1 MNRLNCK
8 IFLVCAHIPIIDQ
21 YFRSAYELYRNSIS
35 DDKRNVD
42 AKKPEKPFASR
53 TSEHTLL
60 VYGND
65 CEFKL
70 LDMQ

>member
-8 IFLVCAHIPIIDQ
+8 IFLVWAHIPIIDQ

-42 AKKPEKPFASR
+42 AKKPEKPLCDHFKRTLSR
-53 TSEHTLL
+53 PNVRAHF
-60 VYGND
+60 VGVW
-65 CEFKL
+65 
-70 LDMQ
+70 